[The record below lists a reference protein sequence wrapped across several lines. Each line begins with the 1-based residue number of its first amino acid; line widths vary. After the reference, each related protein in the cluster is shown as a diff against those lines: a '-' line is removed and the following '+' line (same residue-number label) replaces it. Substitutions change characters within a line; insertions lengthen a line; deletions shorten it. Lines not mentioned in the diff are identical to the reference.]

1 MDRNVQA
8 VEDTDRE
15 ALRLLEMLNK
25 VSVSQGA
32 TKTDTHLMYPSG
44 SFEMGADAIR

>member
-15 ALRLLEMLNK
+15 ALRLLDTLNK
-25 VSVSQGA
+25 VSLSQGA
-32 TKTDTHLMYPSG
+32 TKTDPHLMYTSG
-44 SFEMGADAIR
+44 SDEMGADAIR